1 MNRFPTFTVCAP
13 GLEAITVGELAKIGV
28 TGNPTHGGV
37 NASMTMAQ
45 LMTANLRLR
54 TATRVLVRVAR
65 FPADGF
71 VTLAEGLAKIDWHPW
86 LLEDT
91 QVDVTV
97 SSSQSKLYHTGAVQE
112 RVLDALGVGTVGP
125 GQVVSVRI
133 IRDEV
138 TVSIDSSGEALH
150 KRGYR
155 QATAKAPIRETL
167 AAALILAS
175 EWDRR
180 RPLLDPFCGS
190 GTIPI
195 EAAMI
200 ARRMAPGR
208 NRPFAFQ
215 RWPQFDAAAWTRV
228 VAGADADVIDKMP
241 VILGSDRD
249 EGAITASRSN
259 AVRAGVAPVFTH
271 ATLSEIVALAP
282 VGWLITN
289 PPYGERVAGGD
300 LRDLYDRWKSLMGE
314 GAFAGWH
321 LSLIAPH
328 DALTRRLGHLDSA
341 LRTANGGIDV
351 DVLRRP
357 QAEAAAVPAV

>member
-1 MNRFPTFTVCAP
+1 MTTKRFPTFSVCAP
-13 GLEAITVGELAKIGV
+13 GLETITAGELAKLGV
-28 TGNPTHGGV
+28 AGNPTHGGV

-45 LMTANLRLR
+45 LMAANLRLR

-71 VTLAEGLAKIDWHPW
+71 ITLGEGLAKIDWRPW
-86 LLEDT
+86 LTEEA

-97 SSSQSKLYHTGAVQE
+97 ASSQSKLYHTGAVEE
-112 RVLDALGVGTVGP
+112 RVLEAVGAGSVGP
-125 GQVVSVRI
+125 AQTISVRI

-195 EAAMI
+195 EAALL

-208 NRPFAFQ
+208 HRSFAFQ
-215 RWPQFDAAAWTRV
+215 RWPDYDVAAWTRV

-241 VILGSDRD
+241 TIIGSDRD
-249 EGAITASRSN
+249 EGAIVASQAN
-259 AVRAGVAPVFTH
+259 AARAGVSPVFRQ
-271 ATLSEIVALAP
+271 AALSGIVVP
-282 VGWLITN
+282 VPAGWMVTN

-300 LRDLYDRWKSLMGE
+300 LRDLYDRWATMING
-314 GAFAGWH
+314 GPFAAWRVA
-321 LSLIAPH
+321 LVAPH
-328 DALTRRLGHLDSA
+328 DALTRRLGA
-341 LRTANGGIDV
+341 LESLAKTTNGGIDV
-351 DVLRRP
+351 DILRKP
-357 QAEAAAVPAV
+357 MPDAS